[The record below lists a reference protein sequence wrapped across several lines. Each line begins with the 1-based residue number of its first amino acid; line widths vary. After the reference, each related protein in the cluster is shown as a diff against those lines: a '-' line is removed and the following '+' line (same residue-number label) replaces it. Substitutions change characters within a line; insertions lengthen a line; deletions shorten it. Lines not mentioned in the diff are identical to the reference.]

1 MATQER
7 VDLIIGKQTRKES
20 ETRKSM
26 HTKVMRWVAAVALS
40 GAVLLRPST
49 GDEALLQFV
58 VSASAVLVM
67 VQAGLA
73 GRYVVAAAFTLVAVL
88 FNPVVPV
95 ALVSQS
101 FLWMYLSSLA
111 MAGIFLTALKIRMRP
126 RLSMASITVR
136 TPGSESL

>member
-1 MATQER
+1 
-7 VDLIIGKQTRKES
+7 
-20 ETRKSM
+20 M

-40 GAVLLRPST
+40 GALLLRPST

-58 VSASAVLVM
+58 ISASAVLVM
-67 VQAGLA
+67 VLAGLA
-73 GRYVVAAAFTLVAVL
+73 GRYVEAAAFTLIAVL

-95 ALVSQS
+95 ALVSQW

-111 MAGIFLTALKIRMRP
+111 MFGIFLTALKIRMRP
-126 RLSMASITVR
+126 RLSMPSITDR